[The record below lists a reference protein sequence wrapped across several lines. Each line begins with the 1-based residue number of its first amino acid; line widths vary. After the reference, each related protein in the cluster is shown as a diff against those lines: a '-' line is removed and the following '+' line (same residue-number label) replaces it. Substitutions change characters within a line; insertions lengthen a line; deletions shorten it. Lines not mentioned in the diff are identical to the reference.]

1 MKPEE
6 YYRLWLAEDAGPG
19 DYSSLSCIPAGQT
32 GRAVLKAKERGL
44 IAGIEAATGLYQT
57 LCGNSISIQ
66 YFKSDGDEIN
76 PGDAVFQVSGSILE
90 ILKTER
96 IVLNCM
102 QRMSGIATMTRK
114 FCEAVKG
121 TQAVILDTRKT
132 TPMFRYFE
140 KWAVRIGGGQNHRMG
155 LYEMIMLKDNHID
168 SAGGIAN
175 ALSQARQFL
184 KDNGLFLKIEIETRN
199 LEEVEQV
206 LAAGGAD
213 RIMLDNFTP
222 DALAEA
228 VHWIQKRTETEASG
242 NITLQ
247 NVREYALTGVDFIS
261 TGSITHSYKSLDLS
275 LKIF

>member
-1 MKPEE
+1 
-6 YYRLWLAEDAGPG
+6 
-19 DYSSLSCIPAGQT
+19 
-32 GRAVLKAKERGL
+32 
-44 IAGIEAATGLYQT
+44 
-57 LCGNSISIQ
+57 
-66 YFKSDGDEIN
+66 
-76 PGDAVFQVSGSILE
+76 
-90 ILKTER
+90 
-96 IVLNCM
+96 
-102 QRMSGIATMTRK
+102 
-114 FCEAVKG
+114 
-121 TQAVILDTRKT
+121 
-132 TPMFRYFE
+132 
-140 KWAVRIGGGQNHRMG
+140 MG
-155 LYEMIMLKDNHID
+155 LYDMIMLKDNHID

-199 LEEVEQV
+199 MEEVEQV